1 MPTKKC
7 NVCHGTGT
15 KTETRSMTCGT
26 CHGKGTDWYGI
37 KCGYSLC
44 KNGQVTY
51 VDEKDCKQC
60 HGKGTVDY

>member
-7 NVCHGTGT
+7 RVCNGTGT
-15 KTETRSMTCGT
+15 KTETRTIACGT
-26 CHGKGTDWYGI
+26 CHGKGKDWYGRE
-37 KCGYSLC
+37 CGYSKC